1 MSCAVLVQAPAFTAD
16 LVPVGRYRG
25 MSPVLQF
32 DALGFLGLVSV
43 IMCWSLAVVLGRIE
57 SSSGGARM
65 LALLLVVEG
74 ATLFST
80 GYVDML
86 LTPSVRAHPAYPTW
100 LRGEEIVH
108 TLGDCTMLALYPLF
122 LALALQT
129 KLTRPFAY
137 KAIRIGLA
145 AASIALFFAVLSS
158 PLEIGATL
166 LYLSL
171 SLLFGFALVAS
182 IQAWHAA
189 DTSTVRA
196 RARSFALAFGFRDI
210 CWGLVYAGAIWLI
223 FSGKYAI
230 TEIDADDPV
239 QMLLNIVY
247 ACGTLFYVPLITY
260 GILRTHLFDIDL
272 RIQWTIKQSTVAS
285 VFVAIFYLVSEGAS
299 RFLSSELGNVAG
311 LLAAALVMFFLAPL
325 QRFADRVASAAMPNT
340 QNTAEYAV
348 FRKMQVYEEAV
359 AEAQQEGGISA
370 KERALLDRLRDSL
383 GISAVDAQSIESEV
397 ITRSSGAA

>member
-1 MSCAVLVQAPAFTAD
+1 M
-16 LVPVGRYRG
+16 
-25 MSPVLQF
+25 LQF
-32 DALGFLGLVSV
+32 DALGFLGLVAV
-43 IMCWSLAVVLGRIE
+43 IMCWILAAVLYRIE
-57 SSSGGARM
+57 SSIGAARM
-65 LALLLVVEG
+65 LAFLLVVEG
-74 ATLFST
+74 VTLLST
-80 GYVDML
+80 GYVDMF
-86 LTPSVRAHPAYPTW
+86 LTSSVRAHPAYPTW
-100 LRGEEIVH
+100 LHAEEIVH
-108 TLGDCTMLALYPLF
+108 TLGDCAMLALYPPF

-129 KLTRPFAY
+129 KLTRPFGT
-137 KAIRIGLA
+137 KPIRLGLA
-145 AASIALFFAVLSS
+145 AASIALFVAVLLS

-171 SLLFGFALVAS
+171 SVLFGFALVAS
-182 IQAWHAA
+182 IHAWRAA
-189 DTSTVRA
+189 ETSAVRA
-196 RARSFALAFGFRDI
+196 RARSFAVAFGFRDI

-239 QMLLNIVY
+239 QMVLNVVY

-260 GILRTHLFDIDL
+260 GILRAHLFDIDL
-272 RIQWTIKQSTVAS
+272 RVQWTIKQSTVAS
-285 VFVAIFYLVSEGAS
+285 VFVAIFYLVSEGAN
-299 RFLSSELGNVAG
+299 RFLSSELGNIAG

-359 AEAQQEGGISA
+359 AEAHYEGGITA

-383 GISAVDAQSIESEV
+383 GISAVDAQSIESEL
-397 ITRSSGAA
+397 IARLAGAA